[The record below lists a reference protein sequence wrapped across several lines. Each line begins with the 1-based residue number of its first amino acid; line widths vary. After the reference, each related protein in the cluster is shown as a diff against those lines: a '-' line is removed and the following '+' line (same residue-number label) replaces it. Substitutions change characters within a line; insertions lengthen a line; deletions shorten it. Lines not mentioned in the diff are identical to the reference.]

1 MQTKL
6 VCGNSHASEQPIL
19 FTEYSSFKL
28 NTDLYN
34 LMSSIV
40 TAALEATIG
49 LLLNKGRDKLTE
61 SLKGGD
67 VTNETV
73 RNWIVREINAVSSKL
88 NGLARKDLNTSIN
101 HFRTGLVYLFEV
113 LKKTQCGDD
122 GSTAEH
128 NSVEMDV
135 NHSSYSLP
143 SSVTAVN
150 IPETL
155 NRWKLADLN
164 DADNRALSNAKEGFK
179 EAGRKAT
186 EAFSNEELETVDRIQ
201 AMVIRVAARILE
213 NVDHPTDA
221 LAACKL
227 CLQDLHSMPAV
238 QNNFKVALDS
248 GFRAGLGWK
257 KRRKIIA
264 NVCRVNRAI
273 YDVML
278 NVGEAVDLERH
289 CVDVGKETLVDT
301 LRDVRVT
308 KALLKSD
315 IAECCVTPRLLGQEG
330 DKPES
335 KLKMPQGIT
344 TNRQGHFIVGDN
356 KDRNVKVFDRSGKFV
371 KYLRPL
377 PHGKGSEL
385 SIRDV
390 ATDRQDNIYVLV
402 KLQRATGFPWYAVYV
417 SDTNANLDHKFT
429 PKKGGSRGCK
439 MTISG
444 KDKVLV
450 LRKHYRNCVDVY
462 EIDGQFLCSFGAQLL
477 KDALAITAVHDGR
490 VLVADKDGSHVHV
503 FSEMGTHLKNFQ
515 VEGFYFS
522 LNIAFYQSSAQ
533 HIVVAGKKNVKNYP
547 RLNMLIYT
555 VEGKLVR
562 TIELDGKG
570 IDHVSRVTVSREGR
584 FAIVYHGSQDSE
596 KVVIV

>member
-1 MQTKL
+1 
-6 VCGNSHASEQPIL
+6 
-19 FTEYSSFKL
+19 
-28 NTDLYN
+28 
-34 LMSSIV
+34 MSSIV
-40 TAALEATIG
+40 TGVLEVTIG
-49 LLLNKGRDKLTE
+49 LLLNKGRDKVTE
-61 SLKGGD
+61 SLRGGD

-73 RNWIVREINAVSSKL
+73 RNWIVREISAVSSKL

-113 LKKTQCGDD
+113 LKKTQCGNG
-122 GSTAEH
+122 GSTTEQNLAETDEN
-128 NSVEMDV
+128 NSEDR
-135 NHSSYSLP
+135 LP
-143 SSVTAVN
+143 LSVTAVN
-150 IPETL
+150 IPDIL

-164 DADNRALSNAKEGFK
+164 DADNRALSNAKDCFK
-179 EAGRKAT
+179 DAGRKAT
-186 EAFSNEELETVDRIQ
+186 EAFSNEELETTDRIQ

-213 NVDHPTDA
+213 NVDHPSDA

-227 CLQDLHSMPAV
+227 CLQDLHSMREV
-238 QNNFKVALDS
+238 QNNFKVALDN
-248 GFRAGLGWK
+248 GFRAGLRWK

-278 NVGEAVDLERH
+278 NVGEALDLKKH
-289 CVDVGKETLVDT
+289 CVDTGKETLVDT

-315 IAECCVTPRLLGQEG
+315 IADCCVTPRLLGQEG
-330 DKPES
+330 DIPES
-335 KLKMPQGIT
+335 ELKMPQGIT

-377 PHGKGSEL
+377 PHGEGTEL

-402 KLQRATGFPWYAVYV
+402 RLERATGFPWYAVYV
-417 SDTNANLDHKFT
+417 SDTNANLDHKFNLM
-429 PKKGGSRGCK
+429 KGSRGCK

-450 LRKHYRNCVDVY
+450 LRKHSRNCVDVY
-462 EIDGQFLCSFGAQLL
+462 KTDGQFLCNFGAQILR
-477 KDALAITAVHDGR
+477 DALAITAVHDGR
-490 VLVADKDGSHVHV
+490 VVVADKDGSHVHV
-503 FSEMGTHLKNFQ
+503 FSEMGTHLLNFQ
-515 VEGFYFS
+515 LEGLYFS

-533 HIVVAGKKNVKNYP
+533 HIVVAGKKNVKNYQ
-547 RLNMLIYT
+547 RLDMLIYT
-555 VEGKLVR
+555 VEGKHVR
-562 TIELDGKG
+562 TIELNGKG
-570 IDHVSRVTVSREGR
+570 IDHVSRVTVSKEGR
-584 FAIVYHGSQDSE
+584 FAIVYHGSHDSG
-596 KVVIV
+596 KVLIV